1 MRLRSFI
8 VSDMA
13 EAMSLVRREMGS
25 DAIIVSSAKTPE
37 GNLEV
42 RAALDRP
49 APAEPQ
55 AEARDNPPA
64 RELGLVQALAA
75 RGVPAEWADSLGQA
89 AESLEES
96 APETALALALETRF
110 GFSPL
115 SPEDEAVILIGLPGS
130 GKTSACGKLAA
141 RAAVAKTPVRIICAD
156 WLRAGGAEQLA
167 HYASVAKAG
176 FAAAQSLEAMAGLV
190 EADDGA
196 PAIIDAPGHNL
207 HAREDRDRLVDLIDA
222 CGAEPVLTIEA
233 TLSADEA
240 FRLARR
246 AAELGVRRFILTKLD
261 VAYGRGAAL
270 GAALCGDLAFAQ
282 FSASPYLAGGF
293 AAATPLRLARFLLE
307 SPAQGESGYDFTDG
321 DSP

>member
-141 RAAVAKTPVRIICAD
+141 RAA
-156 WLRAGGAEQLA
+156 
-167 HYASVAKAG
+167 VAKAG